1 MEKIQFE
8 CIKRESKFLSPL
20 KDFQE
25 DTHLIE
31 HRKDPLIGTRSIIGR
46 SMADKAR
53 VLFGEPDY
61 NLIQRLA
68 EKSQDKC
75 FFCPDKVAT
84 ATPKYST
91 NILPEGRVTVGEAT
105 LFPNLFPLSEFH
117 AVCTLTKSHYL
128 NLSDFSPK
136 ILADGI
142 QACLEFVKQ
151 VYSHN
156 DSANFMTINS
166 NYLFPAGASAI
177 HPHIQVLGGS
187 VPYTYLNSLLENSQQ
202 FFKRNNSNFW
212 NDLVDIEKD
221 IGERYVGKTGDI
233 EWLTSFSPL
242 GVNEV
247 QGIIR
252 EKSNFLQLSQKD
264 ATSLG
269 QGFSNILSSYEEE
282 RFSTFNFSI
291 YSGPLRED
299 SEWFWC
305 NTRII
310 SRSNVYENYRTD
322 DYFLQKL
329 LGNEILI
336 TSPEDFASKLRPN
349 FGLNA

>member
-8 CIKRESKFLSPL
+8 CIKSESKFLSPL
-20 KDFQE
+20 KNFQE
-25 DTHLIE
+25 DIHLIE
-31 HRKDPLIGTRSIIGR
+31 HRRDPLTSTRSIIGR
-46 SMADKAR
+46 NMADKAN

-61 NLIQRLA
+61 NLIQKLA
-68 EKSQDKC
+68 EKSQERC
-75 FFCPDKVAT
+75 FFCPEKVTT
-84 ATPKYST
+84 ATPKYSP
-91 NILPEGRVTVGEAT
+91 NILPEGRVTVGEST

-117 AVCTLTKSHYL
+117 AVCVLTKSHYL

-151 VYSHN
+151 VYSQS
-156 DSANFMTINS
+156 DSLNFMTINC

-177 HPHIQVLGGS
+177 HPHIQVLGGN
-187 VPYTYLNSLLENSQQ
+187 VPYTFLSRILENSQQ
-202 FFKRNNSNFW
+202 FSKRNNSNFW

-221 IGERYVGKTGDI
+221 TGERYVGKIGDV

-247 QGIIR
+247 QGIIQ

-264 ATSLG
+264 AMSLG
-269 QGFSNILSSYEEE
+269 HGFSNILSSYEEE
-282 RFSTFNFSI
+282 GFSTFNFSI
-291 YSGPLRED
+291 YSGPLGED

-336 TSPEDFASKLRPN
+336 TSPEDFAAKLRSK
-349 FGLNA
+349 FFS